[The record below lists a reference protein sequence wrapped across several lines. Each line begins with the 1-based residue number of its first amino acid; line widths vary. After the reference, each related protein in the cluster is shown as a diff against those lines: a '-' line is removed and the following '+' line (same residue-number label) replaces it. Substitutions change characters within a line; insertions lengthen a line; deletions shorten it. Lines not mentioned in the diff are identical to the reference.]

1 MMDVEKQAE
10 LKLYKKILIRL
21 YCYKVKYQKWCSGK
35 SHKKGGSILLVVS
48 IRSIMRRCMGIGKW
62 RTNAQSLC
70 GAD

>member
-35 SHKKGGSILLVVS
+35 SHKKRWQYIISGEYQKYYEKMYGN
-48 IRSIMRRCMGIGKW
+48 R
-62 RTNAQSLC
+62 
-70 GAD
+70 